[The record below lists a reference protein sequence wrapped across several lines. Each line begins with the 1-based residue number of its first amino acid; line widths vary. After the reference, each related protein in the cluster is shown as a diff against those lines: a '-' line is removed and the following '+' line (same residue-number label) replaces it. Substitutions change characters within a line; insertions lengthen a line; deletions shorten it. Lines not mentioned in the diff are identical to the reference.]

1 MSYAKLRGRIREVYG
16 TQGAFAKAIEMSH
29 VSVSHRLNG
38 KLEWKSSEIAKACQ
52 ALNIPITESAE
63 YFFTKEV
70 KKS

>member
-1 MSYAKLRGRIREVYG
+1 MNYAKLRGRIREVFG
-16 TQGAFAKAIEMSH
+16 TQGAFAAAIGMSQ

-52 ALNIPITESAE
+52 ALGIPLSESAA

-70 KKS
+70 KIS

>member
-1 MSYAKLRGRIREVYG
+1 MSYAKLRGKIKEVFG
-16 TQGAFAKAIEMSH
+16 TQGAFAEAVGMSQ

-38 KLEWKSSEIAKACQ
+38 KLEWKSSEIAKACST
-52 ALNIPITESAE
+52 LNIPLSESAE

>member
-1 MSYAKLRGRIREVYG
+1 MNYAKLRGRIKEVYG
-16 TQGAFAKAIEMSH
+16 TQGAFAKAMKMSN

-52 ALNIPITESAE
+52 ALHIPMEENAE

-70 KKS
+70 KFS

>member
-1 MSYAKLRGRIREVYG
+1 MSYAKLRGKIKEVYG
-16 TQGAFAKAIEMSH
+16 TQGAFAKAINMSN

-52 ALNIPITESAE
+52 ALNIPMAENAE

-70 KKS
+70 KIS